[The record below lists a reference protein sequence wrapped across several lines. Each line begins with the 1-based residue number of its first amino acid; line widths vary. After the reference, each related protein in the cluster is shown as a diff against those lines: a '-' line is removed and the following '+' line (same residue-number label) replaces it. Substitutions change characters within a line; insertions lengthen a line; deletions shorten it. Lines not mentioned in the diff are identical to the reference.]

1 MKIGKVKFIYS
12 EKAIKFLR
20 NLPLTF
26 DYSTYGQKLGEDF
39 AKFCGLLR
47 IYELYIIE
55 TKIHC
60 FNLTSSRCHIS
71 GQAMKLMIVLTFCLG
86 FVACIPD
93 PRDQVIISYGSG
105 NFLLPTTWIGSPDL
119 PYFFQSD
126 PAAPEEPSASNK
138 ITPEM
143 AEKLNELFHTG
154 SNYLERFVNF
164 LGSIFTEQ
172 SSAEEEEPFKPKK
185 VFQLNIYHICAPL

>member
-1 MKIGKVKFIYS
+1 
-12 EKAIKFLR
+12 
-20 NLPLTF
+20 
-26 DYSTYGQKLGEDF
+26 
-39 AKFCGLLR
+39 
-47 IYELYIIE
+47 
-55 TKIHC
+55 
-60 FNLTSSRCHIS
+60 
-71 GQAMKLMIVLTFCLG
+71 MKLMIVLTFCLG

-143 AEKLNELFHTG
+143 AEKLNKLIETG
-154 SNYLERFVNF
+154 SNYLKRFVNF
-164 LGSIFTEQ
+164 IGSIFKKPEE
-172 SSAEEEEPFKPKK
+172 SSAEEELPIDSGGKNN
-185 VFQLNIYHICAPL
+185 LNYTYSIKYYHVL